1 MASRAIVLSHR
12 GVADELG
19 HIGEWLSDSGMSI
32 DRMYREDDPKIPDG
46 DLLVVLGS
54 PNSVASGHCLPP
66 AQAEIQAV
74 RAWVAAD
81 RPYVGVCFGAQVLAR
96 AFGGSVSRMDRTYR
110 DYIDFE
116 TAQGAPSVL
125 EGRWAV
131 WHEDAITAPSE
142 AEVLARLPHADT
154 VFRIGR
160 AWGLQPHV
168 EFDATIVRNLGD
180 VVGIPEDQWLPL
192 HRALSDDDAGHA
204 SRSRALLDHIAAEIL

>member
-66 AQAEIQAV
+66 AQSEIEAV

-96 AFGGSVSRMDRTYR
+96 AFGGSVSRMERTYR

-116 TAQGAPSVL
+116 TVQGAPSVL

-142 AEVLARLPHADT
+142 SEVLARLPHADT
-154 VFRIGR
+154 VFRVGR

>member
-32 DRMYREDDPKIPDG
+32 DRVYREDDPRIPDG

-66 AQAEIQAV
+66 AQAEIEAV

-96 AFGGSVSRMDRTYR
+96 AFGGSVSRMDRTFR

-154 VFRIGR
+154 VFRVGR

>member
-66 AQAEIQAV
+66 AQAEIEAV

-96 AFGGSVSRMDRTYR
+96 AFGGSVSRMERTYR

-131 WHEDAITAPSE
+131 WHEDAITAPSG
-142 AEVLARLPHADT
+142 ADVLARLPHADT

-180 VVGIPEDQWLPL
+180 VVGIPEEQWLPL

>member
-32 DRMYREDDPKIPDG
+32 DRVYREDDSRIPDG

-66 AQAEIQAV
+66 AQAEIEAV

-96 AFGGSVSRMDRTYR
+96 AFGGSVSRMERTYR

>member
-32 DRMYREDDPKIPDG
+32 DRVYREDDPRIPDG

-66 AQAEIQAV
+66 AQAEIEAV

-96 AFGGSVSRMDRTYR
+96 AFGGSVSRMERTYR

-142 AEVLARLPHADT
+142 ADVLARLPHADT

>member
-32 DRMYREDDPKIPDG
+32 DRVYREDDPKIPDG

-66 AQAEIQAV
+66 AQAEIEAV

-142 AEVLARLPHADT
+142 ADVLARLPHADT

-180 VVGIPEDQWLPL
+180 VVGIPEEQWLPL
-192 HRALSDDDAGHA
+192 HRALSDDGAGHA

>member
-32 DRMYREDDPKIPDG
+32 DRVYREDDPKIPDG

-66 AQAEIQAV
+66 AQAEIEAV

-96 AFGGSVSRMDRTYR
+96 AFGGSVSRMERTYR

-131 WHEDAITAPSE
+131 WHEDAITAPSG
-142 AEVLARLPHADT
+142 ADVLARLPHADT

-180 VVGIPEDQWLPL
+180 VVGIPEEQWLPL

>member
-32 DRMYREDDPKIPDG
+32 DRVYREDDPKIPDG

-66 AQAEIQAV
+66 AQAEIEAV

-96 AFGGSVSRMDRTYR
+96 AFGGSVSRMGRTYR
-110 DYIDFE
+110 EYIDFE

-180 VVGIPEDQWLPL
+180 VVGIPEEQWLPL

>member
-32 DRMYREDDPKIPDG
+32 DRVYREDDPKIPDG

>member
-1 MASRAIVLSHR
+1 
-12 GVADELG
+12 
-19 HIGEWLSDSGMSI
+19 MSI
-32 DRMYREDDPKIPDG
+32 DRVYREDDSRIPDG

-66 AQAEIQAV
+66 AQAEIEAV

-96 AFGGSVSRMDRTYR
+96 AFGGSVSRMERTYR

-131 WHEDAITAPSE
+131 WHEDAITAPSG
-142 AEVLARLPHADT
+142 ADVLARLPHADT

-180 VVGIPEDQWLPL
+180 VVGIPEEQWLPL
-192 HRALSDDDAGHA
+192 HRALSDDDAEHA

>member
-66 AQAEIQAV
+66 AQAEIEVV

-96 AFGGSVSRMDRTYR
+96 AFGGSVSRMERTYR

-131 WHEDAITAPSE
+131 WHEDAITAPSG
-142 AEVLARLPHADT
+142 ADVLARLPHADT

-180 VVGIPEDQWLPL
+180 VVGIPEEQWLPL

>member
-32 DRMYREDDPKIPDG
+32 DRVYREDDPRIPDG

-66 AQAEIQAV
+66 AQAEIEAV

>member
-32 DRMYREDDPKIPDG
+32 DRVYREDDPKIPDG

-66 AQAEIQAV
+66 ARAEIEAV

-96 AFGGSVSRMDRTYR
+96 AFGGSVSRMERTYR

-116 TAQGAPSVL
+116 TVQGAPSVL

-142 AEVLARLPHADT
+142 ADVLARLPHADT

>member
-32 DRMYREDDPKIPDG
+32 DRVYREDDPRIPDG

-66 AQAEIQAV
+66 AQAEIEAV

-116 TAQGAPSVL
+116 TVQGAPSVL

-154 VFRIGR
+154 VFRVGR

>member
-32 DRMYREDDPKIPDG
+32 DRVYREDDPKIPDG

-66 AQAEIQAV
+66 AQAEIEAV

-142 AEVLARLPHADT
+142 ADVLARLPHADT

-180 VVGIPEDQWLPL
+180 VVGIPEEQWLPL

>member
-66 AQAEIQAV
+66 AQAEIEAV

-96 AFGGSVSRMDRTYR
+96 AFGGSVSRMERTYR

-131 WHEDAITAPSE
+131 WHEDAITAPSG
-142 AEVLARLPHADT
+142 ADVLARLPHADT

>member
-66 AQAEIQAV
+66 AQAEIEAV

-96 AFGGSVSRMDRTYR
+96 AFGGSVSRMERTYR

-116 TAQGAPSVL
+116 TVQGAPSVL

-131 WHEDAITAPSE
+131 WHEDAITAPSG
-142 AEVLARLPHADT
+142 ADVLARLPHADT

-180 VVGIPEDQWLPL
+180 VVGIPEEQWLPL

>member
-32 DRMYREDDPKIPDG
+32 DRVYREDDPKIPDG

-66 AQAEIQAV
+66 AQAEIEAV

-142 AEVLARLPHADT
+142 SEVLARLPHADT

-180 VVGIPEDQWLPL
+180 VVGIPEEQWLPL

>member
-32 DRMYREDDPKIPDG
+32 DRVYREDDPRIPDG

-66 AQAEIQAV
+66 AQAEIEAV
-74 RAWVAAD
+74 RAWVEAD

-142 AEVLARLPHADT
+142 ADVLARLPHADT

-180 VVGIPEDQWLPL
+180 VVGIPEEQWLPL
-192 HRALSDDDAGHA
+192 HRALSDDGAGHA

>member
-32 DRMYREDDPKIPDG
+32 DRVYREDDPKIPDG

-54 PNSVASGHCLPP
+54 PNSVASGHCLPL
-66 AQAEIQAV
+66 AQAEIEAV

-154 VFRIGR
+154 VFRVGR

>member
-32 DRMYREDDPKIPDG
+32 DRVYREDDPKIPDG

-66 AQAEIQAV
+66 AQAEIEAV

-96 AFGGSVSRMDRTYR
+96 AFGGSVSRMERTYR

-131 WHEDAITAPSE
+131 SE
-142 AEVLARLPHADT
+142 
-154 VFRIGR
+154 
-160 AWGLQPHV
+160 
-168 EFDATIVRNLGD
+168 
-180 VVGIPEDQWLPL
+180 
-192 HRALSDDDAGHA
+192 SM
-204 SRSRALLDHIAAEIL
+204 

>member
-32 DRMYREDDPKIPDG
+32 DRVYREDDPKIPDG

-66 AQAEIQAV
+66 AQAEIEAV

-96 AFGGSVSRMDRTYR
+96 AFGGSVSRMERTYR

-116 TAQGAPSVL
+116 TARGAPSVL

-142 AEVLARLPHADT
+142 ADVLARLPHADT

-180 VVGIPEDQWLPL
+180 VVGIPEEQWLPL

>member
-32 DRMYREDDPKIPDG
+32 DRVYREDDSRIPDG

-66 AQAEIQAV
+66 AQAEIEAV

-96 AFGGSVSRMDRTYR
+96 AFGGSVSRMERTYR

-131 WHEDAITAPSE
+131 WHEDAITAPSG
-142 AEVLARLPHADT
+142 ADVLARLPHADT

-180 VVGIPEDQWLPL
+180 VVGIPEEQWLPL

>member
-32 DRMYREDDPKIPDG
+32 DRVYREDDSRIPDG

-66 AQAEIQAV
+66 AQAEIEAV

>member
-32 DRMYREDDPKIPDG
+32 DRVYREDDPKIPDG

-66 AQAEIQAV
+66 AQAEIEAV

-96 AFGGSVSRMDRTYR
+96 AFGGSVSRMDRTFR

-131 WHEDAITAPSE
+131 WHEDAITAPSG
-142 AEVLARLPHADT
+142 ADVLARLPHADT

-180 VVGIPEDQWLPL
+180 VVGIPEEQWLPL

>member
-32 DRMYREDDPKIPDG
+32 DRVYREDDPKIPDG

-66 AQAEIQAV
+66 AQAEIEAV

-96 AFGGSVSRMDRTYR
+96 AFGGSVSRMERTYR

-116 TAQGAPSVL
+116 TVQGAPSVL

-142 AEVLARLPHADT
+142 ADVLARLPHADT

>member
-32 DRMYREDDPKIPDG
+32 DRVYREDDPRIPDG

-66 AQAEIQAV
+66 AQAEIEAV

-154 VFRIGR
+154 VFRVGR

>member
-32 DRMYREDDPKIPDG
+32 DRVYREDDPRIPDG

-66 AQAEIQAV
+66 AQAEIEAV

-96 AFGGSVSRMDRTYR
+96 AFGGSVSRMERTYR

-131 WHEDAITAPSE
+131 WHEDAITAPSG
-142 AEVLARLPHADT
+142 ADVLARLPHADT

-180 VVGIPEDQWLPL
+180 VVGIPEEQWLPL

>member
-32 DRMYREDDPKIPDG
+32 DRVYREDDSRIPDG

-66 AQAEIQAV
+66 AQAEIEAV

-154 VFRIGR
+154 VFRVGR

-180 VVGIPEDQWLPL
+180 VVGIPEEQWLPL

>member
-32 DRMYREDDPKIPDG
+32 DRVYREDDPKIPDG

-66 AQAEIQAV
+66 AQAEIEAV

-154 VFRIGR
+154 VFRVGR

>member
-66 AQAEIQAV
+66 AQAEIEAV

-96 AFGGSVSRMDRTYR
+96 AFGGSVSRMERTYR

-116 TAQGAPSVL
+116 TVQGAPSVL

-154 VFRIGR
+154 VFRVGR

>member
-32 DRMYREDDPKIPDG
+32 DRVYREDDPKIPDG

-66 AQAEIQAV
+66 AQAEIEAV
-74 RAWVAAD
+74 RAWVEAD

>member
-66 AQAEIQAV
+66 AQAEIEAV

-96 AFGGSVSRMDRTYR
+96 AFGGSVSRMDRTFR

-142 AEVLARLPHADT
+142 ADVLARLPHADT

>member
-32 DRMYREDDPKIPDG
+32 DRVYREDDPKIPDG

-66 AQAEIQAV
+66 AQAEIEAV

-142 AEVLARLPHADT
+142 ADVLARLPHADT

>member
-66 AQAEIQAV
+66 AQAEIEAV

-96 AFGGSVSRMDRTYR
+96 AFGGSVSRMERTYR

-154 VFRIGR
+154 VFRVGR

>member
-32 DRMYREDDPKIPDG
+32 DRVYREDDSRIPDG

-66 AQAEIQAV
+66 AQAEIEVV

-96 AFGGSVSRMDRTYR
+96 AFGGSVSRMERTYR

-131 WHEDAITAPSE
+131 WHEDAITAPSG
-142 AEVLARLPHADT
+142 ADVLARLPHADT

-180 VVGIPEDQWLPL
+180 VVGIPEEQWLPL

>member
-66 AQAEIQAV
+66 AQAEIEAV

-96 AFGGSVSRMDRTYR
+96 AFGGSVSRMERTYR

-142 AEVLARLPHADT
+142 ADVLARLPHADT

-180 VVGIPEDQWLPL
+180 VVGIPEEQWLPL